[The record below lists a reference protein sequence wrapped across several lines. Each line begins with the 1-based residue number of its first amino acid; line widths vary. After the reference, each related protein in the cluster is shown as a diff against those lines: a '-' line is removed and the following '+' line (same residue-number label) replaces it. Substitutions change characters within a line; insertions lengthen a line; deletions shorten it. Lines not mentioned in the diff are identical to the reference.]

1 MTLALDSPMVLALLP
16 LALAPFFFSALRP
29 SFIPSLQAA
38 PPDLVSRLLAGGLAV
53 LAAMTIT
60 AALLALAGLH
70 EARGS
75 TTKMAEGAEV
85 VILIDRSGS
94 MNETFAGRQPSGQ
107 EGSKTSAAKRIL
119 SAFFSG
125 DAHDLVGVAAFSTSP
140 MLVMPMTDHQAA
152 YEAAIAAIDRPGL
165 DYTNIARGLALALS
179 MFKPGFISRSRAI
192 LLVSD
197 GAALID
203 PKVQEEL
210 RADFQKIKVNLYW
223 LFIRTAGSQGIT
235 DRPKPGQDT
244 PQAMPER
251 HLDLYFKTLGVPYR
265 AFEAEGPQAVA
276 DAVEQIGRLER
287 HPIEIEEALP
297 RTDFTTLLSGI
308 AWLATLLLMAA
319 KCAERQMGALCGSVG
334 SKAFSPLPLGGRR

>member
-1 MTLALDSPMVLALLP
+1 MTLALDSPIMMALLP
-16 LALAPFFFSALRP
+16 LALGPFFFSALRP
-29 SFIPSLQAA
+29 SHIPSIEAA
-38 PPDLVSRLLAGGLAV
+38 PLDFVSRLFAGGLAV
-53 LAAMTIT
+53 LASTAIG

-70 EARGS
+70 AVQGS
-75 TTKMAEGAEV
+75 VTKMAEGTEI

-94 MNETFAGRQPSGQ
+94 MNDTFAGRQPSG
-107 EGSKTSAAKRIL
+107 EEESKTAAAKRIL
-119 SAFFSG
+119 STFFSG

-152 YEAAIAAIDRPGL
+152 YQAAIAAIDRPGL

-179 MFKPGFISRSRAI
+179 MFKPGFTGRSRAI

-210 RADFQKIKVNLYW
+210 RADFQKIRVNLYW
-223 LFIRTAGSQGIT
+223 LFLRTEGSKGIS
-235 DRPKPGQDT
+235 DQPKHGEDT

-251 HLDLYFKTLGVPYR
+251 HLDLYFKTLGVPYQ

-276 DAVEQIGRLER
+276 DAVNQIGRLER
-287 HPIEIEEALP
+287 HPMGIEEALP
-297 RTDFTTLLSGI
+297 RIDFAPLLSKI
-308 AWLATLLLMAA
+308 ALLATLLVLAA
-319 KCAERQMGALCGSVG
+319 KLAEQQTGASRRSALGKTSLG
-334 SKAFSPLPLGGRR
+334 LTPGGRQ

>member
-1 MTLALDSPMVLALLP
+1 MTLALDSPMVLVLLP

-29 SFIPSLQAA
+29 SHIPSLDAA
-38 PPDLVSRLLAGGLAV
+38 PPDLFSRLFAASLAILASI
-53 LAAMTIT
+53 AIA

-70 EARGS
+70 AAQGS
-75 TTKMAEGAEV
+75 VAKMVEGAEI

-94 MNETFAGRQPSGQ
+94 MNETFAGRQPTG
-107 EGSKTSAAKRIL
+107 EEESKTAAAKRIL

-140 MLVMPMTDHQAA
+140 MLVLPMTDHRGA
-152 YEAAIAAIDRPGL
+152 YQAAIAAIDRPGL

-179 MFKPGFISRSRAI
+179 MFKPGFTGRSRAI

-210 RADFQKIKVNLYW
+210 RADFQKIRVNLYW
-223 LFIRTAGSQGIT
+223 LFLRTAGSKGIS
-235 DRPKPGQDT
+235 DQPKPGEDT

-251 HLDLYFKTLGVPYR
+251 HLDLYFKTLGVPYQ

-276 DAVEQIGRLER
+276 DAVNQIGRLER
-287 HPIEIEEALP
+287 HPMEIEEALP
-297 RTDFTTLLSGI
+297 RTDSTPLLSLI
-308 AWLATLLLMAA
+308 ALLATLLLLAA
-319 KCAERQMGALCGSVG
+319 KLAEQRTGATRRSALDGTLLRL
-334 SKAFSPLPLGGRR
+334 LPGGRR